1 MRLVGHLGARSDR
14 KTAMKDG
21 AHTHGHGDPPVG
33 LGTAILVVAGVVVAA
48 SVLERVLTVVLIC
61 AAIAAGL
68 LVVALVTYVVAAC
81 RRYPQHTTW
90 MDAASC
96 LPPAHAT
103 PPGLAPAD
111 PVILRQALIELIAS
125 PPPGH
130 GVLPTGG
137 GARHQHLHLHGL
149 TPEQAAAILAAL
161 DARHHAPPG
170 QDGGSQ

>member
-1 MRLVGHLGARSDR
+1 
-14 KTAMKDG
+14 MKDG
-21 AHTHGHGDPPVG
+21 AHTHGHSDPPAG
-33 LGTAILVVAGVVVAA
+33 LGTAILVVAGAVVAA

-61 AAIAAGL
+61 AAVAAGL
-68 LVVALVTYVVAAC
+68 LVIGLVSHVVAAC
-81 RRYPQHTTW
+81 RRYQQHTAW
-90 MDAASC
+90 MDAAFC
-96 LPPAHAT
+96 LPPAQAT

-111 PVILRQALIELIAS
+111 PVVLRQALTDLTAS

-130 GVLPTGG
+130 GVLPGG

-149 TPEQAAAILAAL
+149 TPDQAAAILTAL